1 MLLPRRTVAGFF
13 TRSVVKVPRCL
24 WIARIFVFVSL
35 YNGRV
40 SGALRY
46 VEVCQFFPLY
56 IGAQNNGFSWYNP
69 SRKVM
74 YLCLCM
80 ITYCLCTQQTV
91 CLSLSKATFRSPFV
105 WNFFSICVVPIL
117 WSLFLIILLL
127 CSYVFCDNLTSVVGI
142 FFLCNIMANQLWAE
156 IYHIKRGDQRN

>member
-1 MLLPRRTVAGFF
+1 MSSFYWFYFSNSFSFRSLIFSHIPKGGYFPVPDSLSFMLLPRRTVAGFF

-56 IGAQNNGFSWYNP
+56 IGSQNNGFSRYNP

-74 YLCLCM
+74 HLCLCM

-91 CLSLSKATFRSPFV
+91 CLSLSKATFRSP
-105 WNFFSICVVPIL
+105 
-117 WSLFLIILLL
+117 LF
-127 CSYVFCDNLTSVVGI
+127 GI
-142 FFLCNIMANQLWAE
+142 FFLSASFQFSEVCF
-156 IYHIKRGDQRN
+156 